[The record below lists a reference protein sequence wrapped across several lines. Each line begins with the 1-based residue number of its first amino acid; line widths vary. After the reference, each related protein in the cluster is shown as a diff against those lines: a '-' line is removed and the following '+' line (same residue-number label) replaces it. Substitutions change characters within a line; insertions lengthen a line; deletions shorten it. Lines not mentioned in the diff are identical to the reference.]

1 MAEKSRLDHTTYRE
15 WLNLEADGR
24 LPREER
30 GRLEEHL
37 ATCSACRAELDE
49 LRALDGLLFEARVP
63 VRESFRDDILN
74 ALPSAGWEARA
85 PRTWGFPMA
94 LFLLLGMIS
103 AAIIGSGSTLGEH
116 SGVGALSAVVGMFQA
131 TVLAGSGM
139 LAASWK
145 GFGLVFEQ
153 MLASPVSLGMFG
165 VFVLCLNLLLV
176 SMIRRKRTGL
186 APAASRATLSRGLDE
201 TRH

>member
-1 MAEKSRLDHTTYRE
+1 MAEKTRLDHSTYRE
-15 WLNLEADGR
+15 WLNLEADDR
-24 LPREER
+24 LPREEH

-37 ATCSACRAELDE
+37 VTCSACRTELDE
-49 LRALDGLLFEARVP
+49 LRALDDLLLQARVP
-63 VRESFRDDILN
+63 VRESFREDVLT
-74 ALPSAGWEARA
+74 ALPPAGWEARA
-85 PRTWGFPMA
+85 PRAWAFPMA
-94 LFLLLGMIS
+94 VFLLLGLIS
-103 AAIIGSGSTLGEH
+103 AAVIGSASTLGEH
-116 SGVGALSAVVGMFQA
+116 SGVGALSALVGMFQA

-176 SMIRRKRTGL
+176 SMIRRKRSEPEAL
-186 APAASRATLSRGLDE
+186 PEKSRR
-201 TRH
+201 

>member
-1 MAEKSRLDHTTYRE
+1 MAEMAEMAEKNRLDHSTYRE

-30 GRLEEHL
+30 GRLEQHL
-37 ATCSACRAELDE
+37 GTCSACRAELAE
-49 LRALDGLLFEARVP
+49 LRTLDGLLLQERVP
-63 VRESFRDDILN
+63 VRESFRDDVLN

-176 SMIRRKRTGL
+176 SMIRRKRT
-186 APAASRATLSRGLDE
+186 ASAERTQR
-201 TRH
+201 T